1 MANIR
6 QYIEDFQGDNDDY
19 ERLIKVFVKL
29 RNFLKVIIKHNLQDE
44 VDIEHLRYEAI
55 EDDPELWDFLYENG
69 FLKKMDYDP
78 LEDEVKNSYLLWGL
92 DKNPTE
98 TLNFIANNLLN
109 DVEIRDDGY
118 WLKLTDRDELA
129 KYFSE
134 SRRGRDASPRY
145 IAEKIF
151 GDHGLTHDWYF
162 DSNVNVFDDVIG
174 NLNKVN
180 LERLGQ
186 RIVKEIGNVKLS
198 TFDYTSSFFKELSEK
213 QGTENTFEITN
224 ENVMGLFINEKALN
238 ELLNGDLDELNS
250 ELVHLYWNAENS
262 AYENEI
268 YKTVYDGLDEFFSS
282 KIDEKPFKVGEKVRY
297 IPYIRIKDFKYDVK
311 SFLQIQEGYYIHTLE
326 YIGGYTEMMNE
337 LFYDGTFEPIDVSF
351 PDYPDWTETKR
362 LMNEFFDL

>member
-29 RNFLKVIIKHNLQDE
+29 RNFLKVVIKYNLQDE
-44 VDIEHLRYEAI
+44 VDIEHLRVEALN
-55 EDDPELWDFLYENG
+55 DDPELWNFLSENG
-69 FLKKMDYDP
+69 FLKNMNYDP
-78 LEDEVKNSYLLWGL
+78 LEDKVKNSYLLWGL

-98 TLNFIANNLLN
+98 TLNFIANNLFYE
-109 DVEIRDDGY
+109 VEIRDDGY

-134 SRRGRDASPRY
+134 GGRDASPRDV
-145 IAEKIF
+145 AEKVF
-151 GDHGLTHDWYF
+151 SEDGLGHDWYF
-162 DSNVNVFDDVIG
+162 DTNVNVFDDVIT

-186 RIVKEIGNVKLS
+186 RIVEEIGNVKLS
-198 TFDYTSSFFKELSEK
+198 TFDYKSSFFKELSEK
-213 QGTENTFEITN
+213 QGPENTFEITN
-224 ENVMGLFINEKALN
+224 ENVMELFINEKALN
-238 ELLNGDLDELNS
+238 ELLNGGDLDELNS

-262 AYENEI
+262 AYEDEI
-268 YKTVYDGLDEFFSS
+268 YRTVYDGLEEFFSS

-311 SFLQIQEGYYIHTLE
+311 SFLQIQEGYYIHTLD
-326 YIGGYTEMMNE
+326 YIGSYTDMMNE
-337 LFYDGTFEPIDVSF
+337 LFYNGVFELIDVRF
-351 PDYPDWTETKR
+351 PDYPDWSETKR

>member
-29 RNFLKVIIKHNLQDE
+29 RNFLKVVIKYNLQDE
-44 VDIEHLRYEAI
+44 IDIEHLRVEALN
-55 EDDPELWDFLYENG
+55 DDPELWDFLSENG
-69 FLKKMDYDP
+69 FLKNMNYDP

-118 WLKLTDRDELA
+118 WLKLADREELA

-134 SRRGRDASPRY
+134 SR
-145 IAEKIF
+145 IVEKVF
-151 GDHGLTHDWYF
+151 SEDGLGHDWYF
-162 DSNVNVFDDVIG
+162 DTNVDVFEDVIS

-180 LERLGQ
+180 LERIAQ
-186 RIVKEIGNVKLS
+186 KIVEEIGNTKLS

-213 QGTENTFEITN
+213 QGSENTFEITN
-224 ENVMGLFINEKALN
+224 ENVMELFINEKALN

-250 ELVHLYWNAENS
+250 ELVNLYLNAENA
-262 AYENEI
+262 AYEDEI
-268 YKTVYDGLDEFFSS
+268 YRNVYDGLEDFFSS
-282 KIDEKPFKVGEKVRY
+282 KVEEKSFKVGEKVRY

-311 SFLQIQEGYYIHTLE
+311 SFLKIQEGYYIHTLE
-326 YIGGYTEMMNE
+326 YVGGYTEMMNE
-337 LFYDGTFEPIDVSF
+337 LFYAGTFEQIVVHF
-351 PDYPDWTETKR
+351 PDYPDWSDTKR